1 MKKII
6 RLTESDLTRLIKIV
20 INEDEDLSKLSDEEI
35 DNEID
40 DVIKTKDL
48 SRLERYKKLIKL
60 RSDRY
65 LNSAEY
71 IQDEIEK
78 KEKQLETLKIEL
90 QKRLSK

>member
-1 MKKII
+1 MKKVI
-6 RLTESDLTRLIKIV
+6 RLSESDLTRLIKIV

>member
-6 RLTESDLTRLIKIV
+6 RLTESDLTRLIKRV

-78 KEKQLETLKIEL
+78 KEKQLEILKIEL